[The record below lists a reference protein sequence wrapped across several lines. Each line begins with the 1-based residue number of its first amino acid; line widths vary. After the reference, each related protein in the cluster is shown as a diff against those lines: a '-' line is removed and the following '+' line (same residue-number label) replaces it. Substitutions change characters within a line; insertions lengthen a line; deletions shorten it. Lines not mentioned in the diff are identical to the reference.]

1 MAPKSALKPPPTAP
15 AKPALKPGQT
25 APAKPAPRLAFYHD
39 RYLYLN
45 RELSWLEFNRRVL
58 EEALNPRL
66 HPLLERVK
74 FLAIFH
80 SNLDEF
86 FMIRVS
92 GLRQQVLA
100 GAVQLPPDGMT
111 PAEQL
116 QAIRQRLLPMLD
128 QASSCWAG
136 DILPHLEQAG
146 IRIRSYDDLSGAERA
161 WLTEYFLTEVFPVLT
176 PLVFD
181 PGHPFPHIS
190 NLSVNLAVKLLDP
203 ADGSVQFGRIKVP
216 AALPR
221 LIELPRPQTSDA
233 SPARKARRRG
243 AKQNGADPASGAVG
257 AAVRQDFVW
266 MEQVVAANL
275 AYLYAGVEIVEA
287 YAFRVTRDAD
297 IEIQEDEA
305 DDLLRTMER
314 GIRQRRFGPVVR
326 VEIAKAMS
334 APMRGLL
341 AQNLGVAPDE
351 LYEMDEP
358 LGMSSLITLLDI
370 DRYDLKDRPF
380 VPQLPAVFAGKES
393 IFAAIRRGD
402 ILLHH
407 PYDSFA
413 PVVDFI
419 KAAATDPHVLA
430 IKQTLYRVGSN
441 SPVVEALMRAREE
454 GKQVAVLV
462 ELKARFDEE
471 NNIGWARALE
481 RAGVHVVYGL
491 MGLKT
496 HCKLALVVRREQDG
510 LRRYVHLGTGNYNV
524 STSRVYTDL
533 GMFSCRPELGADVS
547 DLFNYLTGYSR
558 QRHYRHLLVAP
569 VNLRSGVANLIRRE
583 IAHAKQGRPAQLSF
597 KMNALTDPALIR
609 LLYEAS
615 QAGVVVDLLV
625 RGICCLRPG
634 VAGVSENIR
643 VASVVG
649 RFLEHSRI
657 YCFANGG
664 EEQIYLGS
672 ADLMERNLDR
682 RVEVLF
688 PVLDPLLV
696 EQIRTGIWSTY
707 RADNVKARILQAD
720 GSYLWPAPGDGVEP
734 VDSQRTLLERRA
746 LAGF

>member
-1 MAPKSALKPPPTAP
+1 MTPKTLTKTRQPRPVEKALSGSAHGDP
-15 AKPALKPGQT
+15 
-25 APAKPAPRLAFYHD
+25 
-39 RYLYLN
+39 YLYIN

-58 EEALNPRL
+58 EEALNPAL

-92 GLRQQVLA
+92 GLKQQVLA
-100 GAVQLPPDGMT
+100 GAVELPPDGRT

-116 QAIRQRLLPMLD
+116 VAVRERILPMLE
-128 QASSCWAG
+128 QGMRCWT
-136 DILPHLEQAG
+136 DDLKPQLTQTG
-146 IRIRSYDDLSGAERA
+146 IRIRAYDDLTGAERA
-161 WLTEYFLTEVFPVLT
+161 WLTEYFLREVYPVLT

-203 ADGSVQFGRIKVP
+203 PEGGVHYGRIKVP
-216 AALPR
+216 AMLPR
-221 LIELPRPQTSDA
+221 LVPLPPAVSQ
-233 SPARKARRRG
+233 SPAGERKPRGRG
-243 AKQNGADPASGAVG
+243 AKRNGGDPVAPVDGG
-257 AAVRQDFVW
+257 MHQDFVW
-266 MEQVVAANL
+266 IEQVVAANL
-275 AYLYAGVEIVEA
+275 AYLYPGVEIVEA

-305 DDLLRTMER
+305 DDLLRTIER

-326 VEIAKAMS
+326 VEIDQAMS
-334 APMRGLL
+334 QHMRDLL
-341 AQNLGVAPDE
+341 AQNLGVAPDDV
-351 LYEMDEP
+351 YEMDEP
-358 LGMSSLITLLDI
+358 LGMSSLISLLEI

-380 VPQLPAVFAGKES
+380 VAHLPTVFTSKES
-393 IFAAIRRGD
+393 IFSAIRRGD

-407 PYDSFA
+407 PFDSFA

-419 KAAATDPHVLA
+419 KAAADDPHVLA

-441 SPVVEALMRAREE
+441 SPVVEALMRAREN

-471 NNIGWARALE
+471 NNIVWARALE

-491 MGLKT
+491 LGLKT

-524 STSRVYTDL
+524 GTARVYTDL

-547 DLFNYLTGYSR
+547 DLFNYLTGYSK
-558 QRHYRHLLVAP
+558 QRHYRKLLVAP
-569 VNLRSGVANLIRRE
+569 VNLRGSIANLIRRE
-583 IAHAKQGRPAQLSF
+583 IAHARQARPARLVF
-597 KMNALTDPALIR
+597 KMNALTDPQIVR

-615 QAGVVVDLLV
+615 QAGVSIDLLV

-634 VAGVSENIR
+634 VPHVSENIR
-643 VASVVG
+643 VTSIVG

-664 EEQIYLGS
+664 EEEVWLGS
-672 ADLMERNLDR
+672 ADLMERNIDR

-688 PVLDPLLV
+688 PVLDPLLID
-696 EQIRTGIWSTY
+696 QIREGILRVY
-707 RADNVKARILQAD
+707 QADNVKARFLQAD
-720 GSYLWPAPGDGVEP
+720 GSYLWPAPNGDEP
-734 VDSQRTLLERRA
+734 FNSQQALLEHRVAEA
-746 LAGF
+746 L

>member
-1 MAPKSALKPPPTAP
+1 MAPKSPTKTRQATPADTLPPVALHGDP
-15 AKPALKPGQT
+15 
-25 APAKPAPRLAFYHD
+25 
-39 RYLYLN
+39 YLYIN
-45 RELSWLEFNRRVL
+45 RELSWLEFNHRVL
-58 EEALNPRL
+58 EEALNPTL

-92 GLRQQVLA
+92 GLKQQVLA
-100 GAVQLPPDGMT
+100 GTVELPPDGMT

-116 QAIRQRLLPMLD
+116 AAVRERLLPMLD
-128 QASSCWAG
+128 QATRCWAE
-136 DILPHLEQAG
+136 DVKPQLQQTG
-146 IRIRSYDDLSGAERA
+146 IRIRAYDDLTGAERT
-161 WLTEYFLTEVFPVLT
+161 WLTEYFLREVFPVLT

-203 ADGSVQFGRIKVP
+203 GEGGVHYGRIKVP
-216 AALPR
+216 AMLPR
-221 LIELPRPQTSDA
+221 LVPLPAAVSQ
-233 SPARKARRRG
+233 SPAGERKPRGRG
-243 AKQNGADPASGAVG
+243 AKRNGADPGATVDG
-257 AAVRQDFVW
+257 GVRQDFVW
-266 MEQVVAANL
+266 IEQVVAANL
-275 AYLYAGVEIVEA
+275 AYLYPGVEIVEA

-305 DDLLRTMER
+305 DDLLRTIER

-326 VEIAKAMS
+326 VEIDKAMS
-334 APMRGLL
+334 QHMRDLL
-341 AQNLGVAPDE
+341 AQNLGVAPDDV
-351 LYEMDEP
+351 YEMDEP
-358 LGMSSLITLLDI
+358 LGMSSLISLLDI

-380 VPQLPAVFAGKES
+380 VPHLPAVFTGKES
-393 IFAAIRRGD
+393 IFSAIRRGD

-407 PYDSFA
+407 PFDSFG
-413 PVVDFI
+413 PVIDFI
-419 KAAATDPHVLA
+419 KAAADDPHVLA

-441 SPVVEALMRAREE
+441 SPVVEALMRAREN

-471 NNIGWARALE
+471 NNIVWARALE

-491 MGLKT
+491 LGLKT

-533 GMFSCRPELGADVS
+533 GMFSCRPELGADIS
-547 DLFNYLTGYSR
+547 DLFNYLTGYSK
-558 QRHYRHLLVAP
+558 QRHYRKLLVAP
-569 VNLRSGVANLIRRE
+569 VNLRSGITTLIRRE
-583 IAHAKQGRPAQLSF
+583 IAHARQGRPARLTF
-597 KMNALTDPALIR
+597 KMNALTDPAVVR
-609 LLYEAS
+609 QLYEAS
-615 QAGVVVDLLV
+615 QAGVEVNLMV

-634 VAGVSENIR
+634 VPGVSENIR
-643 VASVVG
+643 VTSIVG
-649 RFLEHSRI
+649 RFLEHSRV

-664 EEQIYLGS
+664 AEEIYLGS

-696 EQIRTGIWSTY
+696 DQIRDGVLRVY
-707 RADNVKARILQAD
+707 QADNVKARFLQAD
-720 GSYLWPAPGDGVEP
+720 GSYLWPAPNGDEP
-734 VDSQRTLLERRA
+734 VDSQRTLMEHRA
-746 LAGF
+746 LAGP

>member
-1 MAPKSALKPPPTAP
+1 MATKSPTKTRQAAP
-15 AKPALKPGQT
+15 ADTLPPAALHGDP
-25 APAKPAPRLAFYHD
+25 
-39 RYLYLN
+39 YLYIN

-58 EEALNPRL
+58 EEALHPTL

-92 GLRQQVLA
+92 GLKQQVLA
-100 GAVQLPPDGMT
+100 GAVELPPDGMT

-116 QAIRQRLLPMLD
+116 AAVRERLLPMLD
-128 QASSCWAG
+128 QATRCWA
-136 DILPHLEQAG
+136 DDVKPKLEQAG
-146 IRIRSYDDLSGAERA
+146 IRIQAYDDLSGAERA
-161 WLTEYFLTEVFPVLT
+161 WLTEYFLREVFPVLT

-203 ADGSVQFGRIKVP
+203 SEGGVHYGRIKVP
-216 AALPR
+216 AMLPR
-221 LIELPRPQTSDA
+221 LVALPTPGA
-233 SPARKARRRG
+233 APAGERKPRGRG
-243 AKQNGADPASGAVG
+243 AKRNGGDPVAAADGGA
-257 AAVRQDFVW
+257 RQDFVW
-266 MEQVVAANL
+266 IEQVVAANL
-275 AYLYAGVEIVEA
+275 AYLYPGVEIVEA

-305 DDLLRTMER
+305 DDLLRTIER

-326 VEIAKAMS
+326 VEIHKAMS
-334 APMRGLL
+334 QHMRGLL
-341 AQNLGVAPDE
+341 AQNLGVAPDDV
-351 LYEMDEP
+351 YEMDEP
-358 LGMSSLITLLDI
+358 LGMSSLVSLMDI

-380 VPQLPAVFAGKES
+380 VPHLPAVFTGKES
-393 IFAAIRRGD
+393 IFSAIRRGD

-407 PYDSFA
+407 PFDSFA
-413 PVVDFI
+413 PVIDFI
-419 KAAATDPHVLA
+419 KAAADDPHVLA

-441 SPVVEALMRAREE
+441 SPVVEALMRAREN

-471 NNIGWARALE
+471 NNIVWARALE

-491 MGLKT
+491 LGLKT

-533 GMFSCRPELGADVS
+533 GMFSCRPELGADIS
-547 DLFNYLTGYSR
+547 DLFNYLTGYSK
-558 QRHYRHLLVAP
+558 QRHYRKLLVAP
-569 VNLRSGVANLIRRE
+569 VNLRSGIASLIRRE
-583 IAHAKQGRPAQLSF
+583 IAHARQGRPARLTL
-597 KMNALTDPALIR
+597 KMNALTDPAMVR

-615 QAGVVVDLLV
+615 QAGVPIDLLI

-634 VAGVSENIR
+634 VPGVSENIR
-643 VASVVG
+643 VISIVG

-657 YCFANGG
+657 FCFANGG
-664 EEQIYLGS
+664 AEEIYLGS

-696 EQIRTGIWSTY
+696 EQIREGILRVY
-707 RADNVKARILQAD
+707 HADNVKARFLQGD
-720 GSYLWPAPGDGVEP
+720 GSYLWPEPNGDEP
-734 VDSQRTLLERRA
+734 VDSQRA
-746 LAGF
+746 LMEHRVVIG

>member
-1 MAPKSALKPPPTAP
+1 MGSKTAIKARSLAPGAAVAT
-15 AKPALKPGQT
+15 KPACSD
-25 APAKPAPRLAFYHD
+25 AE
-39 RYLYLN
+39 LYLN
-45 RELSWLEFNRRVL
+45 RDLSWLEFNRRVL
-58 EEALNPRL
+58 EEALDPAL

-74 FLAIFH
+74 FLAIFNA
-80 SNLDEF
+80 NLDEF

-92 GLRQQVLA
+92 GLKQQVLA
-100 GAVQLPPDGMT
+100 GAVELPPDGMT

-116 QAIRQRLLPMLD
+116 AAIRERLLPMLD
-128 QASSCWAG
+128 QAVACWTG
-136 DILPHLEQAG
+136 ELLPKLHQAG
-146 IRIRSYDDLSGAERA
+146 IRIRTYDELTGAERA
-161 WLTEYFLTEVFPVLT
+161 WLTEYFLREVFPVLT

-190 NLSVNLAVKLLDP
+190 NLSINLAVKLLDP
-203 ADGSVQFGRIKVP
+203 AEGAVHYGRIKVP
-216 AALPR
+216 ATLPR
-221 LIELPRPQTSDA
+221 LAPLPSLTDRAPADERRARGRVGKRGGVSPVPSGDA
-233 SPARKARRRG
+233 SAH
-243 AKQNGADPASGAVG
+243 
-257 AAVRQDFVW
+257 QDFVW
-266 MEQVVAANL
+266 IEQVVAANL
-275 AYLYAGVEIVEA
+275 AYLYPGVEIVEA

-305 DDLLRTMER
+305 DDLLRTIER

-326 VEIAKAMS
+326 VEIDKAMTQH
-334 APMRGLL
+334 MRGLL
-341 AQNLGVAPDE
+341 TQNLGIAPE
-351 LYEMDEP
+351 GVYEVDEP
-358 LGMSSLITLLDI
+358 LGMSSLISLLDI

-380 VPQLPAVFAGKES
+380 VPHLPALFNGKES
-393 IFAAIRRGD
+393 IFSVIRRGD
-402 ILLHH
+402 VLLHH

-413 PVVDFI
+413 PVIDFI
-419 KAAATDPHVLA
+419 KAAANDPHVLA

-441 SPVVEALMRAREE
+441 SPVVEALTRARES

-471 NNIGWARALE
+471 NNIVWARALE

-491 MGLKT
+491 LGLKT

-510 LRRYVHLGTGNYNV
+510 LRRYVHLSTGNYNV
-524 STSRVYTDL
+524 STARVYTDL
-533 GMFSCRPELGADVS
+533 GMFSCRPELGADIS

-558 QRHYRHLLVAP
+558 QRHYRQLLVAP
-569 VNLRSGVANLIRRE
+569 VNLRSGLANLIRRE
-583 IAHAKQGRPAQLSF
+583 IAHARQGRPARLTF
-597 KMNALTDPALIR
+597 KMNALTDPAMVR

-634 VAGVSENIR
+634 LPGVSDTIR

-649 RFLEHSRI
+649 RFLEHSRV

-664 EEQIYLGS
+664 AEEIYLGS

-696 EQIRTGIWSTY
+696 EQIREGVLQVY
-707 RADNVKARILQAD
+707 RADNVKARFLQAD
-720 GSYLWPAPGDGVEP
+720 GSYLWPAPNGAAP
-734 VDSQRTLLERRA
+734 VDSQQVLLEQRGSA
-746 LAGF
+746 PLWGVCCD

>member
-1 MAPKSALKPPPTAP
+1 MPPKTLPRTHQSAP
-15 AKPALKPGQT
+15 AESVLPAALHSD
-25 APAKPAPRLAFYHD
+25 A
-39 RYLYLN
+39 YLYIN

-58 EEALNPRL
+58 EEALSPTL

-80 SNLDEF
+80 ANLDEF

-116 QAIRQRLLPMLD
+116 AAIRERLLPMLD
-128 QASSCWAG
+128 LGARCWVE
-136 DILPHLEQAG
+136 DLKPQLEQAG
-146 IRIRSYDDLSGAERA
+146 IRIRSYDDLNVVERT
-161 WLTEYFLTEVFPVLT
+161 WLTEYFLREVFPVLT

-181 PGHPFPHIS
+181 PGHPFPQIS

-203 ADGSVQFGRIKVP
+203 AEGGVHYGRIKVP
-216 AALPR
+216 ATLPR
-221 LIELPRPQTSDA
+221 LIELPRAAVQEASD
-233 SPARKARRRG
+233 RRRPRG
-243 AKQNGADPASGAVG
+243 RGGKSNGADPTPPAVE
-257 AAVRQDFVW
+257 AAARQDFVW
-266 MEQVVAANL
+266 LEQVVAANL
-275 AYLYAGVEIVEA
+275 AYLYPGVEIVES

-297 IEIQEDEA
+297 LEIQEDEA
-305 DDLLRTMER
+305 DDLLRTIER

-334 APMRGLL
+334 QHMRGLL
-341 AQNLGVAPDE
+341 AQNLGVAPDDV
-351 LYEMDEP
+351 YEMDEP
-358 LGMSSLITLLDI
+358 LGMSSLLGLLDI
-370 DRYDLKDRPF
+370 DRYELKDRPF
-380 VPQLPAVFAGKES
+380 VPHLPAVFTGKES
-393 IFAAIRRGD
+393 IFSAIRRGD

-407 PYDSFA
+407 PFDSFA

-419 KAAATDPHVLA
+419 KAAADDPHVLA

-441 SPVVEALMRAREE
+441 SPVVEALMRAREN

-471 NNIGWARALE
+471 NNIVWARALE

-491 MGLKT
+491 LGLKT
-496 HCKLALVVRREQDG
+496 HCKVALVVRREQDG
-510 LRRYVHLGTGNYNV
+510 LRRYVHLGTGNYNAA
-524 STSRVYTDL
+524 TARVYTDL

-558 QRHYRHLLVAP
+558 QRHYRKLLVAP

-583 IAHAKQGRPAQLSF
+583 IAHARQGQPARLVF
-597 KMNALTDPALIR
+597 KMNALTDPQMIR

-615 QAGVVVDLLV
+615 QAGVAIDLQI

-634 VAGVSENIR
+634 VPGVSDNIR
-643 VASVVG
+643 VTSIVG

-664 EEQIYLGS
+664 AEEIYLGS

-682 RVEVLF
+682 RVEALF
-688 PVLDPLLV
+688 PVLDPLLID
-696 EQIRTGIWSTY
+696 QIRERILAVYQT
-707 RADNVKARILQAD
+707 DNVKARFLQAD
-720 GSYLWPAPGDGVEP
+720 GSYLWPALNGDEP
-734 VDSQRTLLERRA
+734 VDSQRTLLDQRA
-746 LAGF
+746 VAVL

>member
-1 MAPKSALKPPPTAP
+1 MGPKSATKTRSLAQNAAAP
-15 AKPALKPGQT
+15 AKIAYCD
-25 APAKPAPRLAFYHD
+25 AEM
-39 RYLYLN
+39 YLN
-45 RELSWLEFNRRVL
+45 RDLSWLEFNRRVL
-58 EEALNPRL
+58 EEALDPTL

-74 FLAIFH
+74 FLAIFN

-100 GAVQLPPDGMT
+100 GAVELPPDGMT

-116 QAIRQRLLPMLD
+116 AAIRERLLPMLD
-128 QASSCWAG
+128 QAVACWA
-136 DILPHLEQAG
+136 
-146 IRIRSYDDLSGAERA
+146 DDLKPKLWQEGIHIRTYDELTGAERA
-161 WLTEYFLTEVFPVLT
+161 RLTEYFLREVFPVLT

-190 NLSVNLAVKLLDP
+190 NLSINLAVKLLDP
-203 ADGSVQFGRIKVP
+203 VEGAVHYGRIKVP
-216 AALPR
+216 ATLPR
-221 LIELPRPQTSDA
+221 LAPLPPAPDRPLPSG
-233 SPARKARRRG
+233 RKARGRAPKR
-243 AKQNGADPASGAVG
+243 NGIDPAASADGGA
-257 AAVRQDFVW
+257 RQDFVW

-275 AYLYAGVEIVEA
+275 AYLYPGVEIVEA

-305 DDLLRTMER
+305 DDLLRTIER

-326 VEIAKAMS
+326 VEIDKAMS
-334 APMRGLL
+334 QQMRRLL
-341 AQNLGVAPDE
+341 AQNLGVAPDD
-351 LYEMDEP
+351 LYEMSEP
-358 LGMSSLITLLDI
+358 PGMSSLIGLLDI

-380 VPQLPAVFAGKES
+380 VPHLPAVFSGKES
-393 IFAAIRRGD
+393 IFSTIRRGD

-413 PVVDFI
+413 PVIDFI
-419 KAAATDPHVLA
+419 KAAANDPHVLA

-441 SPVVEALMRAREE
+441 SPVVEALMRAREN

-471 NNIGWARALE
+471 NNIVWARALE

-491 MGLKT
+491 LGLKT

-510 LRRYVHLGTGNYNV
+510 LRRYVHLSTGNYNV
-524 STSRVYTDL
+524 STARVYTDL

-558 QRHYRHLLVAP
+558 QRHYRQLLVAP
-569 VNLRSGVANLIRRE
+569 VNLRSSVANLIRRE
-583 IAHAKQGRPAQLSF
+583 IAHAKQGRPARLIF
-597 KMNALTDPALIR
+597 KMNALTDPTMVH

-634 VAGVSENIR
+634 VPGVSENIR

-649 RFLEHSRI
+649 RFLEHSRV
-657 YCFANGG
+657 YCFTNGG
-664 EEQIYLGS
+664 AEEIYLGS

-696 EQIRTGIWSTY
+696 EQIREGVLQVY
-707 RADNVKARILQAD
+707 QADNVKARLLQAD
-720 GSYLWPAPGDGVEP
+720 GSYLWPAPSSAAR
-734 VDSQRTLLERRA
+734 VDSQHLLLEQRG
-746 LAGF
+746 LASH

>member
-1 MAPKSALKPPPTAP
+1 MATKSSIKAQQPSPPESTYPVAL
-15 AKPALKPGQT
+15 
-25 APAKPAPRLAFYHD
+25 HD
-39 RYLYLN
+39 DAYLYLN

-58 EEALNPRL
+58 EEALNPSL

-80 SNLDEF
+80 ANLDEF

-100 GAVQLPPDGMT
+100 GAVELPPDGMT

-116 QAIRQRLLPMLD
+116 AAIRERLLPMLD
-128 QASSCWAG
+128 QSARCWAE
-136 DILPHLEQAG
+136 DLKPQLEQAG
-146 IRIRSYDDLSGAERA
+146 IRIRSYDDLNAVERT
-161 WLTEYFLTEVFPVLT
+161 WLTEYFLREVFPVLT

-181 PGHPFPHIS
+181 PGHPFPQIS

-203 ADGSVQFGRIKVP
+203 GEGGVHYGRIKVP
-216 AALPR
+216 ATLPR
-221 LIELPRPQTSDA
+221 LIELPRATAQEPGDK
-233 SPARKARRRG
+233 RKSRG
-243 AKQNGADPASGAVG
+243 RSVKRNGADPAPPAIDPV
-257 AAVRQDFVW
+257 ARQDFVW
-266 MEQVVAANL
+266 LEQVVAANL
-275 AYLYAGVEIVEA
+275 AYLYPGVEIVEA

-305 DDLLRTMER
+305 DDLLRTIER

-326 VEIAKAMS
+326 VEIEKAMS
-334 APMRGLL
+334 QHMRGLL
-341 AQNLGVAPDE
+341 VQNLGVASDDV
-351 LYEMDEP
+351 YEMDDP
-358 LGMSSLITLLDI
+358 LGMSNLLGLLDI

-380 VPQLPAVFAGKES
+380 VPYLPPLFSGKES
-393 IFAAIRRGD
+393 IFSAIRRGD

-413 PVVDFI
+413 PVVDFV
-419 KAAATDPHVLA
+419 KAAADDPHVLA

-441 SPVVEALMRAREE
+441 SPVVEALMRAREN

-471 NNIGWARALE
+471 NNIVWARALE

-491 MGLKT
+491 LGLKT
-496 HCKLALVVRREQDG
+496 HSKVALVVRREQDG

-524 STSRVYTDL
+524 STARVYTDL

-547 DLFNYLTGYSR
+547 DLFNYLTGYSK
-558 QRHYRHLLVAP
+558 QRHYRKLLVAP
-569 VNLRSGVANLIRRE
+569 VNLRGGIANLIRRE
-583 IAHAKQGRPAQLSF
+583 IAQARQGRPARLVF
-597 KMNALTDPALIR
+597 KMNALTDPQMVR

-615 QAGVVVDLLV
+615 QAGVSIDLQI
-625 RGICCLRPG
+625 RGTCCLRPG
-634 VAGVSENIR
+634 VPGVSENIR
-643 VASVVG
+643 VTSIVG

-664 EEQIYLGS
+664 AEEIYLGS

-688 PVLDPLLV
+688 PVLDPLLID
-696 EQIRTGIWSTY
+696 QIRDGILRVY
-707 RADNVKARILQAD
+707 QGDNVKARFLQSD
-720 GSYLWPAPGDGVEP
+720 GSYLWPAPNGDEP
-734 VDSQRTLLERRA
+734 VDSQQALLEHRVAAA
-746 LAGF
+746 L

>member
-1 MAPKSALKPPPTAP
+1 MGSKSATRTRSMPLNAATAS
-15 AKPALKPGQT
+15 KTT
-25 APAKPAPRLAFYHD
+25 ACDAAM
-39 RYLYLN
+39 YLN
-45 RELSWLEFNRRVL
+45 RDLSWLEFNRRVL
-58 EEALNPRL
+58 EEALDPAL

-74 FLAIFH
+74 FLAIFN

-100 GAVQLPPDGMT
+100 GAVELPPDGMT

-116 QAIRQRLLPMLD
+116 AAIRERLLPMLD
-128 QASSCWAG
+128 QAVACWA
-136 DILPHLEQAG
+136 DDLKPKLRQAG
-146 IRIRSYDDLSGAERA
+146 IHIRTYDELTGVERA
-161 WLTEYFLTEVFPVLT
+161 WLTEYFLREVFPVLT

-190 NLSVNLAVKLLDP
+190 NLSINLAVKLLDP
-203 ADGSVQFGRIKVP
+203 VEGAVHYGRIKVP
-216 AALPR
+216 ATLPR
-221 LIELPRPQTSDA
+221 LAPLP
-233 SPARKARRRG
+233 PATDPPLPDGRKARGRG
-243 AKQNGADPASGAVG
+243 AKRNGIDPVAPAESGA
-257 AAVRQDFVW
+257 RQDFVW

-275 AYLYAGVEIVEA
+275 AYLYPGVEIVEA

-305 DDLLRTMER
+305 GDLLRTIER

-326 VEIAKAMS
+326 VEIDKAMS
-334 APMRGLL
+334 QQMRGLL
-341 AQNLGVAPDE
+341 AQNLGVAPDD
-351 LYEMDEP
+351 LYEMGEP
-358 LGMSSLITLLDI
+358 LGMSSLISLLDI

-380 VPQLPAVFAGKES
+380 VPHLPAVFSGKES
-393 IFAAIRRGD
+393 IFSAIRRGD

-407 PYDSFA
+407 PYDSFV
-413 PVVDFI
+413 PVIDFI
-419 KAAATDPHVLA
+419 KAAANDPHVLA

-441 SPVVEALMRAREE
+441 SPVVEALMRAREN

-471 NNIGWARALE
+471 NNIVWARALE

-491 MGLKT
+491 LGLKT

-510 LRRYVHLGTGNYNV
+510 LRRYVHLSTGNYNV
-524 STSRVYTDL
+524 STTRVYTDL

-558 QRHYRHLLVAP
+558 QRHYRQLLVAP
-569 VNLRSGVANLIRRE
+569 VNLRNGIANLIRRE
-583 IAHAKQGRPAQLSF
+583 IAHAKQGRPAWLSF
-597 KMNALTDPALIR
+597 KMNALTDPTMVH

-634 VAGVSENIR
+634 VPGVSENIR

-649 RFLEHSRI
+649 RFLEHSRV

-664 EEQIYLGS
+664 QEEIYLGS

-688 PVLDPLLV
+688 PVLDPLLID
-696 EQIRTGIWSTY
+696 QIRQGILQVY
-707 RADNVKARILQAD
+707 QADNVKARFLQVD
-720 GSYLWPAPGDGVEP
+720 GSYLWPAPGEAAP
-734 VDSQRTLLERRA
+734 VDSQRLLLEQRG
-746 LAGF
+746 LPH

>member
-1 MAPKSALKPPPTAP
+1 MASKSPTKLRQAAP
-15 AKPALKPGQT
+15 ANTLPPVALHGDP
-25 APAKPAPRLAFYHD
+25 
-39 RYLYLN
+39 YLYIN

-58 EEALNPRL
+58 EEALSPTL

-92 GLRQQVLA
+92 GLKQQVLA
-100 GAVQLPPDGMT
+100 GAVELPPDSMT

-116 QAIRQRLLPMLD
+116 TAVRERLLPLLD
-128 QASSCWAG
+128 QAMHCWA
-136 DILPHLEQAG
+136 DDLKPKLEQSG
-146 IRIRSYDDLSGAERA
+146 IRIRAYDDLTGGERA
-161 WLTEYFLTEVFPVLT
+161 WLTEYFLREVFPVLT

-203 ADGSVQFGRIKVP
+203 AEGAVHYGRIKVP
-216 AALPR
+216 AMLPR
-221 LIELPRPQTSDA
+221 LVPLPAAPSQPLAGERRPRS
-233 SPARKARRRG
+233 RG
-243 AKQNGADPASGAVG
+243 AKRNGADPAAPADGG
-257 AAVRQDFVW
+257 VRQDFVW
-266 MEQVVAANL
+266 IEQVVAANL
-275 AYLYAGVEIVEA
+275 AYLYPGVEIVEA
-287 YAFRVTRDAD
+287 YAFRVSRDAD

-305 DDLLRTMER
+305 DDLLRTIER
-314 GIRQRRFGPVVR
+314 GVRQRRFGPVVR
-326 VEIAKAMS
+326 VEIDQAMS
-334 APMRGLL
+334 QHMRGLL
-341 AQNLGVAPDE
+341 TQNLGVAPDDV
-351 LYEMDEP
+351 YEMDGP
-358 LGMSSLITLLDI
+358 LGMISLISLLDI

-380 VPQLPAVFAGKES
+380 VPHLPSVFAGKES
-393 IFAAIRRGD
+393 IFSAIRRGD

-407 PYDSFA
+407 PFDSFA
-413 PVVDFI
+413 PVIDFI
-419 KAAATDPHVLA
+419 KAAADDPHVLA

-441 SPVVEALMRAREE
+441 SPVVEALTRAREN

-471 NNIGWARALE
+471 NNIVWARALE

-491 MGLKT
+491 LGLKT

-533 GMFSCRPELGADVS
+533 GMFSCRPELGADIS
-547 DLFNYLTGYSR
+547 DLFNYLTGYSK
-558 QRHYRHLLVAP
+558 QRHYRKLLVAP
-569 VNLRSGVANLIRRE
+569 VNLRSGIAALIRRE
-583 IAHAKQGRPAQLSF
+583 TAHARQGRPARLTF
-597 KMNALTDPALIR
+597 KMNALTDPVMVR

-615 QAGVVVDLLV
+615 QAGVAVNLLV
-625 RGICCLRPG
+625 RGTCCLRPG
-634 VAGVSENIR
+634 VPGVSENIR
-643 VASVVG
+643 VISIVG

-657 YCFANGG
+657 FCFANGG
-664 EEQIYLGS
+664 EEEIYLGS

-696 EQIRTGIWSTY
+696 DQIRDGVLRVY
-707 RADNVKARILQAD
+707 QADNVKARFLQAD
-720 GSYLWPAPGDGVEP
+720 GSYLWPAPNGDEP
-734 VDSQRTLLERRA
+734 VDSQRVLLEHRVV
-746 LAGF
+746 AG

>member
-1 MAPKSALKPPPTAP
+1 M
-15 AKPALKPGQT
+15 
-25 APAKPAPRLAFYHD
+25 AFYHD

-116 QAIRQRLLPMLD
+116 LAVRERLLPMLD

-136 DILPHLEQAG
+136 DLRPHLEQAG
-146 IRIRSYDDLSGAERA
+146 IRIRSYDDLSGAERV
-161 WLTEYFLTEVFPVLT
+161 WLTEYFLREVFPVLT

-203 ADGSVQFGRIKVP
+203 VDGSVQYGRIKVP
-216 AALPR
+216 AMLPR
-221 LIELPRPQTSDA
+221 LIELPR
-233 SPARKARRRG
+233 SPAADAPLARKPRSRA
-243 AKQNGADPASGAVG
+243 AKRNGGDPASGAVD
-257 AAVRQDFVW
+257 AAARQDFVW

-287 YAFRVTRDAD
+287 YPFRVTRDAD

-341 AQNLGVAPDE
+341 VQNLGVAPDDV
-351 LYEMDEP
+351 YEMDEP
-358 LGMSSLITLLDI
+358 LGMSSLISLLDI

-380 VPQLPAVFAGKES
+380 VPQLPALLSGKES

-547 DLFNYLTGYSR
+547 DLFNYLTGYSL

-583 IAHAKQGRPAQLSF
+583 IAHAKQGRPARLSF

-615 QAGVVVDLLV
+615 QAGVAVDLLV

-634 VAGVSENIR
+634 VAGVSDNIR
-643 VASVVG
+643 VTSIVG

-664 EEQIYLGS
+664 AEQIYLGS

-688 PVLDPLLV
+688 PVLDPLLT
-696 EQIRTGIWSTY
+696 EQIKLGILNIY
-707 RADNVKARILQAD
+707 HADNVKARFLQAD
-720 GSYLWPAPGDGVEP
+720 GSYLWPAPSGDDEP
-734 VDSQRTLLERRA
+734 VDSQRMLLEHRA

>member
-1 MAPKSALKPPPTAP
+1 MPTKTATKTLQPVLAQSVLPAAL
-15 AKPALKPGQT
+15 
-25 APAKPAPRLAFYHD
+25 HD
-39 RYLYLN
+39 EAYLYIN

-58 EEALNPRL
+58 QEALDPSL

-80 SNLDEF
+80 ANLDEF

-100 GAVQLPPDGMT
+100 GAVELPPDGMT
-111 PAEQL
+111 PGEQL
-116 QAIRQRLLPMLD
+116 TAIRERLLPMLE
-128 QASSCWAG
+128 QAAHCWA
-136 DILPHLEQAG
+136 DDLKPQLEQAG
-146 IRIRSYDDLSGAERA
+146 IRIRSYDDLSGAERT
-161 WLTEYFLTEVFPVLT
+161 WLTEYFLREIYPVLT

-181 PGHPFPHIS
+181 PGHPFPQIS
-190 NLSVNLAVKLLDP
+190 NLSINLAVKLLDT
-203 ADGSVQFGRIKVP
+203 AGGGVHYGRIKVP
-216 AALPR
+216 SMLPR
-221 LIELPRPQTSDA
+221 LIELPRAAQQQENAVKRSL
-233 SPARKARRRG
+233 RGRG
-243 AKQNGADPASGAVG
+243 AKGNGADPAPTSSDAIL
-257 AAVRQDFVW
+257 RQDFVW
-266 MEQVVAANL
+266 IEQVVAANM
-275 AYLYAGVEIVEA
+275 AYLYPGVEIVEA

-297 IEIQEDEA
+297 LEIQEDEA
-305 DDLLRTMER
+305 DDLLRTIER

-334 APMRGLL
+334 PHMRGLL
-341 AQNLGVAPDE
+341 TQNLGVASMDV
-351 LYEMDEP
+351 YEMDEP
-358 LGMSSLITLLDI
+358 LGMSSLISLLDI
-370 DRYDLKDRPF
+370 ERYDLKDRPF
-380 VPQLPAVFAGKES
+380 VPRLPSVFTGQDS

-407 PYDSFA
+407 PFDSFA

-419 KAAATDPHVLA
+419 KRAADDPNVLA

-441 SPVVEALMRAREE
+441 SPVVEALMRAREN

-471 NNIGWARALE
+471 NNIVWARALE

-491 MGLKT
+491 LGLKT

-510 LRRYVHLGTGNYNV
+510 LRRYVHLGTGNYNA
-524 STSRVYTDL
+524 STARVYTDL

-547 DLFNYLTGYSR
+547 DLFNYLTGYSK
-558 QRHYRHLLVAP
+558 QRHYRKLLVAP
-569 VNLRSGVANLIRRE
+569 VNLRSSVVNLIRRE
-583 IAHAKQGRPAQLSF
+583 IAHARQGQPARLTF
-597 KMNALTDPALIR
+597 KMNALTDPQMVQ

-615 QAGVVVDLLV
+615 QAGVSVELIV

-634 VAGVSENIR
+634 VPGVSDNIR
-643 VASVVG
+643 VISIVG

-657 YCFANGG
+657 FCFANGG
-664 EEQIYLGS
+664 AEEVYLGS

-696 EQIRTGIWSTY
+696 DQIREGILRIY
-707 RADNVKARILQAD
+707 RADNVKSRFLQAD
-720 GSYLWPAPGDGVEP
+720 GTYLWPAPNGDEL
-734 VDSQRTLLERRA
+734 VDSQRILLENRA
-746 LAGF
+746 LAAL

>member
-1 MAPKSALKPPPTAP
+1 MTAKTATKPRSPAPAESALPV
-15 AKPALKPGQT
+15 AL
-25 APAKPAPRLAFYHD
+25 HD
-39 RYLYLN
+39 SAYLYIN

-58 EEALNPRL
+58 EEALSPSL

-74 FLAIFH
+74 FLAIYH

-92 GLRQQVLA
+92 GLKQQVLA

-111 PAEQL
+111 PSEQL
-116 QAIRQRLLPMLD
+116 AAIRERLLPMLD
-128 QASSCWAG
+128 QGARCWAE
-136 DILPHLEQAG
+136 DLMPRLQQAG
-146 IRIRSYDDLSGAERA
+146 IRIRSYQDLDSVEQA
-161 WLTEYFLTEVFPVLT
+161 WLTEYFLREVYPVLT

-181 PGHPFPHIS
+181 PGHPFPQIS

-203 ADGSVQFGRIKVP
+203 LDGTVHYGRIKVP
-216 AALPR
+216 ATLPR
-221 LIELPRPQTSDA
+221 LIELPRAQGQSHASDK
-233 SPARKARRRG
+233 PGRRSRS
-243 AKQNGADPASGAVG
+243 AKGNGADPAPPAGDVAL
-257 AAVRQDFVW
+257 RQDFVW
-266 MEQVVAANL
+266 LEQVVAANL
-275 AYLYAGVEIVEA
+275 AYLYPGVEIVEA

-297 IEIQEDEA
+297 VEIQEDEA
-305 DDLLRTMER
+305 ADLLRTIEQ

-326 VEIAKAMS
+326 LEIAQAMS
-334 APMRGLL
+334 PHMQSLL
-341 AQNLGVAPDE
+341 THNLAVAPSDV
-351 LYEMDEP
+351 YEMQEP
-358 LGMSSLITLLDI
+358 LGMSSLVGLLDI

-380 VPQLPAVFAGKES
+380 VPHLPPVLASKES

-413 PVVDFI
+413 PVADFI
-419 KAAATDPHVLA
+419 KRAADDPHVLA

-441 SPVVEALMRAREE
+441 SPVVEALMRAREN

-471 NNIGWARALE
+471 NNIVWARALE

-491 MGLKT
+491 LGLKT

-524 STSRVYTDL
+524 STARVYTDL
-533 GMFSCRPELGADVS
+533 GMFSCRPDLGADVS
-547 DLFNYLTGYSR
+547 DLFNYLTGYSK
-558 QRHYRHLLVAP
+558 QRHYRKLLVAP
-569 VNLRSGVANLIRRE
+569 VNLRSGMANLIRRE
-583 IAHAKQGRPAQLSF
+583 IAHARHGRPARLVF
-597 KMNALTDPALIR
+597 KMNALTDPDMIQ

-615 QAGVVVDLLV
+615 QAGVAVELLV

-634 VAGVSENIR
+634 VPGVSDNIR
-643 VASVVG
+643 VTSIVG

-657 YCFANGG
+657 YCCANGG
-664 EEQIYLGS
+664 AEEVYMGS

-682 RVEVLF
+682 RVELLF

-696 EQIRTGIWSTY
+696 EQIREGVLRVY
-707 RADNVKARILQAD
+707 QADNVKARFLQAD
-720 GSYLWPAPGDGVEP
+720 GSYLWPAPDGDEV
-734 VDSQRTLLERRA
+734 VDSQQVLLEHRA
-746 LAGF
+746 PVAL